1 MSLYPPSNIQ
11 WSEWVWDPNYGQ
23 HFRQAT
29 DANGQPL
36 IQWES
41 ELANNPST
49 PRETDEVPDV
59 SALTLQ
65 DPPSPGDGDPANYTT
80 EASSKPKSKSKSHK
94 SSKKESK
101 SSKSKSKSSHR
112 KGKSRAQ
119 DDDEEEEEP
128 DPTQTG
134 RVYFDHQTGEYL
146 PYPENDQDP
155 GQYGTGDGD
164 DAELEAYHQS
174 RKYNRD
180 QYSAGGPA
188 DSAYGA
194 YEPAEPAEP
203 EEPPA
208 RAEEHITGT
217 AGDYELLDPRYQVVH
232 SSYFQ
237 PGEVFKVLWPEPA
250 GSRSAPS
257 VSTYADGST
266 KGAASVAIYPDQYGG
281 QIFAHFRRFIVIAN
295 DYGHCQCVPIST
307 YGKKGCTKSGAKP
320 SQHGIVHDMRSRPHL
335 LSHEPELGYS
345 PVRLEITDPSEKISR
360 ESRVNYAKLTTVEH
374 NVKVLFVGRVIPED
388 LSIAKNAVDDCW
400 IKKTHTTRRHRRQ

>member
-1 MSLYPPSNIQ
+1 MSMYPSSNIQ
-11 WSEWVWDPNYGQ
+11 WSDWVWDPNYGQ
-23 HFRQAT
+23 HFRSAT
-29 DANGQPL
+29 DANGQSL

-41 ELANNPST
+41 ELAPNPST
-49 PRETDEVPDV
+49 PRGETDDVPDI
-59 SALTLQ
+59 SALAI
-65 DPPSPGDGDPANYTT
+65 DSPSPGDGDQTNYTT
-80 EASSKPKSKSKSHK
+80 EASSKSKSKSKSHK

-119 DDDEEEEEP
+119 DDDEEEEEEP

-134 RVYFDHQTGEYL
+134 RVYFDHQTGQYL
-146 PYPENDQDP
+146 PYPEDEQDP

-174 RKYNRD
+174 RKYSGD

-194 YEPAEPAEP
+194 YEPAEP
-203 EEPPA
+203 EEAPPPA

-217 AGDYELLDPRYQVVH
+217 EGDYEMLDPRYTVVH

-250 GSRSAPS
+250 GSRSAP
-257 VSTYADGST
+257 TYAEGST
-266 KGAASVAIYPDQYGG
+266 KGAPSVVIYPDQYGG

-320 SQHGIVHDMRSRPHL
+320 SQHGIVHDVRSRPHL
-335 LSHEPELGYS
+335 LSHEPELGYR

-388 LSIAKNAVDDCW
+388 LSIAKDAVDDCW
-400 IKKTHTTRRHRRQ
+400 RRKTHTTRRYRRQ

>member
-1 MSLYPPSNIQ
+1 MSMYPSSNVQ
-11 WSEWVWDPNYGQ
+11 WSDWIYDPTYGQ
-23 HFRQAT
+23 HYRQGT
-29 DANGQPL
+29 DANGEAL
-36 IQWES
+36 MQWES
-41 ELANNPST
+41 ELTNDPST

-59 SALTLQ
+59 STLTLQ

-80 EASSKPKSKSKSHK
+80 EASSKNKSKSKPHK

-119 DDDEEEEEP
+119 DEEEEEEEP
-128 DPTQTG
+128 NPGQASRFYLDHETG
-134 RVYFDHQTGEYL
+134 QYL
-146 PYPENDQDP
+146 PYPGNEQDP
-155 GQYGTGDGD
+155 GGYHGAGDGD
-164 DAELEAYHQS
+164 DAALEAAYHES
-174 RKYNRD
+174 RKYSRD

-188 DSAYGA
+188 GPAA
-194 YEPAEPAEP
+194 YEPAEP
-203 EEPPA
+203 EETPA
-208 RAEEHITGT
+208 RVEEHIAGT
-217 AGDYELLDPRYQVVH
+217 AGEYEPLDPRYQVVH

-257 VSTYADGST
+257 VASYPETT
-266 KGAASVAIYPDQYGG
+266 RGAPSVAIYADQYGG

-295 DYGHCQCVPIST
+295 DQGHCQCVPIST

-320 SQHGIVHDMRSRPHL
+320 SQHGIVHDMRSRPHYL
-335 LSHEPELGYS
+335 ANEPELGYS
-345 PVRLEITDPSEKISR
+345 PVRVEITDPSEKISK

-388 LSIAKNAVDDCW
+388 LPIAKDAVDACW
-400 IKKTHTTRRHRRQ
+400 LKKTHTRRHRRQ